1 VLRAPVALRVVQVAQ
16 VALRVVQ
23 VDLARLVPVV
33 RVALVQVSV
42 AVLAQ
47 VSVVLALAL
56 ALVVQVLL
64 ALVASVVL
72 VRVPVAVVAA
82 EEQQVPSVRVAHVA
96 HPRPASRSVRNAKSL
111 NREWLR
117 ASEAQLCLVA
127 TEPPSFEYV
136 VEQASRTSPT
146 RLMPMPVS

>member
-1 VLRAPVALRVVQVAQ
+1 VALQVVQVAQ

-47 VSVVLALAL
+47 VSVVQAL

>member
-1 VLRAPVALRVVQVAQ
+1 VLRAPVARQVVQVAH
-16 VALRVVQ
+16 RVVQ
-23 VDLARLVPVV
+23 ADLARLVPVAQ
-33 RVALVQVSV
+33 VALVQVSV

-47 VSVVLALAL
+47 VSVAQAPELVP
-56 ALVVQVLL
+56 VVQVLL

-82 EEQQVPSVRVAHVA
+82 EEPQVPSVRVAHVA

-117 ASEAQLCLVA
+117 ASVAQLCLVA
-127 TEPPSFEYV
+127 TEPPSFDYV
-136 VEQASRTSPT
+136 VEQASRTSQT
-146 RLMPMPVS
+146 RLMPMLVS